1 MAEAELAEH
10 VTAMRHF
17 NRFYTQKIGVLEE
30 GLLQSPFSLTELRV
44 LYELV
49 HRDRPT
55 ASELGRALGL
65 DAGYLSR
72 ILARFEQQGLLVR
85 TPSPQDGRQSLLAA
99 TEAGRAAMAPLEERS
114 NEVLGRLLQPLSA
127 GDRAQLTDAFRTV
140 ERLLGEPRDK
150 VVSYLLRPHRPGD
163 LGWIVHRHG
172 VLYAREYGWGEGFEA
187 LVAEIA
193 AQFLR
198 DHDPQR
204 EQCWVA
210 ELDGEMAGTVMLVR
224 QSDETAK
231 LRLLLVEPTARGHGI
246 GARLVEECI
255 RFARRAGYRR
265 LTLWTNDVLAAARRI
280 YEKAGFRL
288 VDAKPHRDF
297 GPEMVGE
304 TWELEL

>member
-1 MAEAELAEH
+1 MAALLDN
-10 VTAMRHF
+10 VIAMRRF
-17 NRFYTQKIGVLEE
+17 NRFYTQKIGVLQE
-30 GLLQSPFSLTELRV
+30 GLLQGPFSLTETRV

-55 ASELGRALGL
+55 AVELGRALAL

-72 ILARFEQQGLLVR
+72 ILARFEQQGLIVR
-85 TPSPQDGRQSLLAA
+85 TPSPQDGRQSLLAV
-99 TEAGRAAMAPLEERS
+99 TEAGRAAMAPLEDRS
-114 NEVLGRLLQPLSA
+114 NEVLGRLLQPLS
-127 GDRAQLTDAFRTV
+127 GEGRQQLADAFDTV
-140 ERLLGEPRDK
+140 ERLLGGDRPRPA
-150 VVSYLLRPHRPGD
+150 SYLLRSHRPGD

-172 VLYAREYGWGEGFEA
+172 VLYAREYGWGDGFEG

-193 AQFLR
+193 GQFLR

-204 EQCWVA
+204 EHCWMA
-210 ELDGEMAGTVMLVR
+210 ELDGEIAGTVMLVR
-224 QSDETAK
+224 QSDTVAR
-231 LRLLLVEPTARGHGI
+231 LRLLLVEPKARGHGI

-255 RFARRAGYRR
+255 RFARQAGYRR
-265 LTLWTNDVLAAARRI
+265 ITLWTNDVLTAARRI

-304 TWELEL
+304 TWDLDL

>member
-72 ILARFEQQGLLVR
+72 ILARFEQQGLLAR
-85 TPSPQDGRQSLLAA
+85 TPSPQDGRQNLLAA

-127 GDRAQLTDAFRTV
+127 GDRAQLTEAFRMV

-150 VVSYLLRPHRPGD
+150 AVSYLLRPHRPGD
-163 LGWIVHRHG
+163 LGWIVYRHG

-198 DHDPQR
+198 GHDPQR

-210 ELDGEMAGTVMLVR
+210 ELDGEIVGTVMLVR
-224 QSDETAK
+224 QSDEVAK
-231 LRLLLVEPTARGHGI
+231 LRLLLVEPKARGHGI

-265 LTLWTNDVLAAARRI
+265 ITLWTNDVLTAARRI

>member
-1 MAEAELAEH
+1 MAALLDN
-10 VTAMRHF
+10 VIAMRRF
-17 NRFYTQKIGVLEE
+17 NRFYTQKIGVLQE
-30 GLLQSPFSLTELRV
+30 GLLQGPFSLTETRV

-55 ASELGRALGL
+55 AVELGRALAL

-72 ILARFEQQGLLVR
+72 ILARFEQQGLIVR
-85 TPSPQDGRQSLLAA
+85 TPSPQDGRQSLLAV
-99 TEAGRAAMAPLEERS
+99 TEAGRAAMAPLEDRS
-114 NEVLGRLLQPLSA
+114 NEVLGRLLQPLS
-127 GDRAQLTDAFRTV
+127 GEGRQQLADAFDTV
-140 ERLLGEPRDK
+140 ERLLGGDRPRPA
-150 VVSYLLRPHRPGD
+150 SYLLRSHRPGD

-172 VLYAREYGWGEGFEA
+172 VLYAREYGWGDGFEG

-193 AQFLR
+193 GQFLR

-204 EQCWVA
+204 EHCWMA
-210 ELDGEMAGTVMLVR
+210 ELDGEIAGTVMLVR
-224 QSDETAK
+224 QSDTVAR
-231 LRLLLVEPTARGHGI
+231 LRLLLVEPKARGHGI

-255 RFARRAGYRR
+255 RFARQAGYRWI
-265 LTLWTNDVLAAARRI
+265 TLWTNDVLTAARRI

-304 TWELEL
+304 TWDLDL